1 MRMLA
6 QLVCSSSFAVIL
18 ALSSTPGP
26 QGGVVQHRPE
36 PAGPV
41 GDVNLDGLVD
51 YDDVIDHLFLW
62 GPCHDVVCLGDLDM
76 DGFVD
81 ILDLLDLLDSLDHRP
96 LMVDA
101 RAS

>member
-1 MRMLA
+1 MLA
-6 QLVCSSSFAVIL
+6 QLVCSSSLAAIL
-18 ALSSTPGP
+18 ALSTTLGP
-26 QGGVVQHRPE
+26 QDHVARHRPE

-62 GPCHDVVCLGDLDM
+62 GPCADAVCLGDLDV

-81 ILDLLDLLDSLDHRP
+81 ILDFLDLLDILDHRP

>member
-1 MRMLA
+1 M
-6 QLVCSSSFAVIL
+6 
-18 ALSSTPGP
+18 
-26 QGGVVQHRPE
+26 
-36 PAGPV
+36 
-41 GDVNLDGLVD
+41 NLDGLVD

-62 GPCHDVVCLGDLDM
+62 GPCHDAVCLGDLDA

-81 ILDLLDLLDSLDHRP
+81 ILDLLVLLDSLDHRP

>member
-1 MRMLA
+1 MLGE
-6 QLVCSSSFAVIL
+6 LVCSSLLAAVL
-18 ALSSTPGP
+18 ALSTAPGP
-26 QGGVVQHRPE
+26 QPDVVRHRLE

-62 GPCHDVVCLGDLDM
+62 GPCNDAVCLGDLVV

-81 ILDLLDLLDSLDHRP
+81 VLDLLDLLDSLDHRS

-101 RAS
+101 RVS

>member
-1 MRMLA
+1 MLA
-6 QLVCSSSFAVIL
+6 HLVCSSSLATIL
-18 ALSSTPGP
+18 ALSTAVGPGP
-26 QGGVVQHRPE
+26 GVARHRPE
-36 PAGPV
+36 PAGPA
-41 GDVNLDGLVD
+41 GDVNLDGLVN

-62 GPCHDVVCLGDLDM
+62 GPCDDAVCLGDLDI

-81 ILDLLDLLDSLDHRP
+81 VLDLLDLLDSLDHLP